1 MIQVKR
7 CNYITGNPSDVSFAV
22 NKIVNFLEME
32 GRNSVLFCKPKRS
45 SSGSTIKY
53 LMDPKIEFDN
63 LNHFEELL
71 SNKGKLFRV
80 DLLVFDF
87 WHLNVSSIIE
97 YKSFIDKLNIDY
109 IILAKE
115 YHYKSS
121 DDVNDFHIKIESK
134 DSFNTSLLLSA
145 EYLITDKISGWSSN
159 LSGLTKSYIRDKK
172 IDQLFNKDVK

>member
-1 MIQVKR
+1 MIQIKR

-53 LMDPKIEFDN
+53 LMDPKIEFHN

-134 DSFNTSLLLSA
+134 ELHIN

-172 IDQLFNKDVK
+172 IDQLFNKDDK

>member
-53 LMDPKIEFDN
+53 LMDPKIEFHN

-97 YKSFIDKLNIDY
+97 YKSFID
-109 IILAKE
+109 
-115 YHYKSS
+115 
-121 DDVNDFHIKIESK
+121 
-134 DSFNTSLLLSA
+134 
-145 EYLITDKISGWSSN
+145 
-159 LSGLTKSYIRDKK
+159 
-172 IDQLFNKDVK
+172 

>member
-32 GRNSVLFCKPKRS
+32 GRNPVLFCKPKRS

-53 LMDPKIEFDN
+53 LMDPKIEFNN
-63 LNHFEELL
+63 LDELTKL
-71 SNKGKLFRV
+71 LNNKGNLFRV

-87 WHLNVSSIIE
+87 WHLSVSSIIE
-97 YKSFIDKLNIDY
+97 YKQVIDKLNIDY

-121 DDVNDFHIKIESK
+121 EDVNDYHVKIESR
-134 DSFNTSLLLSA
+134 DNYHN
-145 EYLITDKISGWSSN
+145 EYSITDKISGWTSN
-159 LSGLTKSYIRDKK
+159 LENLSKSYIRNKK
-172 IDQLFNKDVK
+172 IDDIFNKNAE

>member
-7 CNYITGNPSDVSFAV
+7 CNYITGNPSDVSYAV

-32 GRNSVLFCKPKRS
+32 GRNPVLFCKPKRS

-53 LMDPKIEFDN
+53 LLDNKVEFDN
-63 LNHFEELL
+63 HSQFKELIFD
-71 SNKGKLFRV
+71 KGKLFRV
-80 DLLVFDF
+80 DLIIFDF

-97 YKSFIDKLNIDY
+97 YKSYIDKLNIDH

-121 DDVNDFHIKIESK
+121 EDVNDYHVKIESR
-134 DSFNTSLLLSA
+134 DNYHN
-145 EYLITDKISGWSSN
+145 EYSITDKISGWTSN
-159 LSGLTKSYIRDKK
+159 LENLSKSYIRNKR
-172 IDQLFNKDVK
+172 IDDIFNKDEE

>member
-1 MIQVKR
+1 
-7 CNYITGNPSDVSFAV
+7 
-22 NKIVNFLEME
+22 
-32 GRNSVLFCKPKRS
+32 
-45 SSGSTIKY
+45 
-53 LMDPKIEFDN
+53 MDPKIEFHN

-134 DSFNTSLLLSA
+134 ELHIN

-172 IDQLFNKDVK
+172 IDQLFNKADK

>member
-7 CNYITGNPSDVSFAV
+7 CNYITGNPSDVSYAV
-22 NKIVNFLEME
+22 KKIVDFLEME
-32 GRNSVLFCKPKRS
+32 GRNPVLFCKPRS
-45 SSGSTIKY
+45 SNSAATTLKY
-53 LMDPKIEFDN
+53 LMEPKVEFDN
-63 LNHFEELL
+63 LTHFEELL
-71 SNKGKLFRV
+71 SNKGNLFRV

-97 YKSFIDKLNIDY
+97 YKSYIDKLNIDY

-115 YHYKSS
+115 FHYKSS
-121 DDVNDFHIKIESK
+121 DDVNDFHIKIESRELHI
-134 DSFNTSLLLSA
+134 N

-172 IDQLFNKDVK
+172 IDQLFNKGDK

>member
-7 CNYITGNPSDVSFAV
+7 CNYITGNPSDVSYAV

-32 GRNSVLFCKPKRS
+32 GRNPVLFCKPKRS

-53 LMDPKIEFDN
+53 LLDNKVEFDN
-63 LNHFEELL
+63 HSQFKELIFD
-71 SNKGKLFRV
+71 KGKLFRV
-80 DLLVFDF
+80 DLIIFDF

-97 YKSFIDKLNIDY
+97 YKSYIDKLNIDH

-121 DDVNDFHIKIESK
+121 DDVNDFHIKIESRELHI
-134 DSFNTSLLLSA
+134 N

-172 IDQLFNKDVK
+172 IDQLFNKGDK

>member
-32 GRNSVLFCKPKRS
+32 GRNPVLFCKPKRS

-53 LMDPKIEFDN
+53 LLDNKVEFDS
-63 LNHFEELL
+63 HSQFKELIFD
-71 SNKGKLFRV
+71 KGKLFRV
-80 DLLVFDF
+80 DLIVFDF

-97 YKSFIDKLNIDY
+97 YKSYIDKLNIDH

-134 DSFNTSLLLSA
+134 ELHIN

-172 IDQLFNKDVK
+172 IDQLFNKDDK

>member
-7 CNYITGNPSDVSFAV
+7 CNYITGNPSDVSYAV

-32 GRNSVLFCKPKRS
+32 GRNPVLFCKPKKS

-71 SNKGKLFRV
+71 FDKGKLFRV

-97 YKSFIDKLNIDY
+97 YKSLIDKLNIDY

-121 DDVNDFHIKIESK
+121 DDVNDFHIKIESRELHI
-134 DSFNTSLLLSA
+134 N

-172 IDQLFNKDVK
+172 IDQLFNKGDK

>member
-32 GRNSVLFCKPKRS
+32 GRNPVLFCKPKRS

-53 LMDPKIEFDN
+53 LMDPKIEFHN

-87 WHLNVSSIIE
+87 WHLSVSSIIE

-134 DSFNTSLLLSA
+134 ELHIN

-172 IDQLFNKDVK
+172 IDQLFNKDDK

>member
-32 GRNSVLFCKPKRS
+32 GRNPVLFCKPKRS

-53 LMDPKIEFDN
+53 LMDPKIEFHN

-134 DSFNTSLLLSA
+134 ELHIN

-172 IDQLFNKDVK
+172 IDQLFNKDDK

>member
-7 CNYITGNPSDVSFAV
+7 CNYITGNPSDVSYAV
-22 NKIVNFLEME
+22 NRIVNFLEME
-32 GRNSVLFCKPKRS
+32 GRNPVLFCKPKKS

-71 SNKGKLFRV
+71 SDKGKLFRV

-97 YKSFIDKLNIDY
+97 YKSLIDKLNIDY

-121 DDVNDFHIKIESK
+121 DDVNDFHIKIESRELHV
-134 DSFNTSLLLSA
+134 N
-145 EYLITDKISGWSSN
+145 EYLITDKISGWSSS

-172 IDQLFNKDVK
+172 IDQLFNKGDK

>member
-32 GRNSVLFCKPKRS
+32 GRNSVLFCKPKKS

-53 LMDPKIEFDN
+53 LMDPKIEFNN

-134 DSFNTSLLLSA
+134 ELHIN

-172 IDQLFNKDVK
+172 IDQLFNKGDK

>member
-7 CNYITGNPSDVSFAV
+7 CNYITGNPSDVSYAV

-32 GRNSVLFCKPKRS
+32 GRNPVLFCKPKRS

-53 LMDPKIEFDN
+53 LLDNKVEFDN
-63 LNHFEELL
+63 HSQFKELIFD
-71 SNKGKLFRV
+71 KGKLFRV
-80 DLLVFDF
+80 DLIIFDF

-97 YKSFIDKLNIDY
+97 YKSYIDKLNIDH

-134 DSFNTSLLLSA
+134 ELHIN

-172 IDQLFNKDVK
+172 IDQLFNKGDK

>member
-53 LMDPKIEFDN
+53 LMDPKIEFHN

-134 DSFNTSLLLSA
+134 ELHIN

-172 IDQLFNKDVK
+172 IDQLFNKGDK

>member
-53 LMDPKIEFDN
+53 LMDPKIEFHN

-134 DSFNTSLLLSA
+134 ELHIN

-172 IDQLFNKDVK
+172 IDQLFNKDDK

>member
-7 CNYITGNPSDVSFAV
+7 CNYITGNPSDVSYAV

-32 GRNSVLFCKPKRS
+32 GRNPVLFCKPKRS

-53 LMDPKIEFDN
+53 LMDPKIEFHN

-134 DSFNTSLLLSA
+134 ELHIN

-172 IDQLFNKDVK
+172 IDQLFNKDDK

>member
-1 MIQVKR
+1 MIQIKR

-32 GRNSVLFCKPKRS
+32 GRNPVLFCKPKRS

-53 LMDPKIEFDN
+53 LMDPKIEFHN

-87 WHLNVSSIIE
+87 WHLSVSSIIE

-134 DSFNTSLLLSA
+134 ELHIN

-172 IDQLFNKDVK
+172 IDQLFNKDDK

>member
-7 CNYITGNPSDVSFAV
+7 CNYITGNPSDVSYAV
-22 NKIVNFLEME
+22 NRIVNFLEME
-32 GRNSVLFCKPKRS
+32 GRNPVLFCKPKKS

-63 LNHFEELL
+63 LSHFEELL
-71 SNKGKLFRV
+71 SDKGKLFRV

-134 DSFNTSLLLSA
+134 ELHIN
-145 EYLITDKISGWSSN
+145 EYLITDKISGWSSS
-159 LSGLTKSYIRDKK
+159 LTGLTKSYIRDKK
-172 IDQLFNKDVK
+172 IDQLFNKGDK

>member
-32 GRNSVLFCKPKRS
+32 GRNPVLFCKPKRS

-53 LMDPKIEFDN
+53 LMDPKIEFHN

-97 YKSFIDKLNIDY
+97 YKSFIDKLDIDY

-134 DSFNTSLLLSA
+134 ELHIN

-172 IDQLFNKDVK
+172 IDQLFNKDDK

>member
-7 CNYITGNPSDVSFAV
+7 CNYITGNPSDVSYAV
-22 NKIVNFLEME
+22 NRIVDFLEME
-32 GRNSVLFCKPKRS
+32 GRNPVLFCKPKKS

-53 LMDPKIEFDN
+53 LMDPKIEFNN

-97 YKSFIDKLNIDY
+97 YKSYIDKLNIDH

-121 DDVNDFHIKIESK
+121 DDVNDFHIKIESRELHI
-134 DSFNTSLLLSA
+134 N

-172 IDQLFNKDVK
+172 IDQLFNKGDK